1 MDWGDRIGRRLK
13 PRDLHIFMAVAEEG
27 NMAKAAERL
36 AISRPVVSKTIADLE
51 RTLGVPLFDRSP
63 QGIEQTLYGRALSKR
78 SVAIFDELRQSVREI
93 EYLADPSTGEV
104 RIGCTETIAAGLA
117 ATAIEALSRRH
128 PQLHFRTEL
137 GDVTTLRQY
146 FLRERKCEL
155 IISRLL
161 PPIEEPDLETEP
173 LFYEKHILV
182 VGPGSKWLRRRKIA
196 LADLINEPWIL
207 SPAEIVPGAPFFEA
221 LRASRL
227 TVPVPTILSTSL
239 TLRSKLLP
247 GGPFITIAPDS
258 VLRFGSGRLPFEP
271 LQIKLPRT
279 PHPVAITTLKNRTLS
294 PTAQLFI
301 KALRE
306 FSKPLSNRK

>member
-173 LFYEKHILV
+173 LFYERHILV

-207 SPAEIVPGAPFFEA
+207 SPAEILPGAPFFEA

-247 GGPFITIAPDS
+247 GGPFITIVPDS

-306 FSKPLSNRK
+306 FSKS

>member
-63 QGIEQTLYGRALSKR
+63 QGIEPTLYGRSLSKR

-93 EYLADPSTGEV
+93 EFLADPSTGEL
-104 RIGCTETIAAGLA
+104 RIGCTETITAGLVA
-117 ATAIEALSRRH
+117 AAIEALSQRH
-128 PQLHFRTEL
+128 PQLHFRMEL
-137 GDVTTLRQY
+137 GDVATLRQY

-155 IISRLL
+155 IIARLL
-161 PPIEEPDLETEP
+161 RPIEEPDFESEP
-173 LFYEKHILV
+173 LFYEQHIIV
-182 VGPGSKWLRRRKIA
+182 VGPGSKWLRRRKVA

-207 SPAEIVPGAPFFEA
+207 SPVEIIPGAPFFEA
-221 LRASRL
+221 LQASKL
-227 TVPVPTILSTSL
+227 AVPIPTIFGNSL

-247 GGPFITIAPDS
+247 GGPFVTIVPNS
-258 VLRFGSGRLPFEP
+258 VMRFGSERLPFEP
-271 LQIKLPRT
+271 LPIKLPR
-279 PHPVAITTLKNRTLS
+279 PAHPVAITTLKNRTLS
-294 PTAQLFI
+294 PIAQLFI
-301 KALRE
+301 ECVRE
-306 FSKPLSNRK
+306 LSKPLSKRQ